1 MPVSV
6 LGTLS
11 PKNHH
16 PDPGELTAR
25 LSGAPKWAPKLKQN
39 GKVSLVASEQ
49 RLEAQRSPKAMA
61 ALTQC
66 SSRHSASAW
75 VVGVERRRC
84 FMVWPRLQQRHGRGR
99 AWRLAFISGL
109 YGLRECS
116 TKARLAMGR
125 SLACPRPISCFPCNC
140 GSPGEPCLCKSR
152 VGIRWYQVK
161 EEGEGG
167 KFDIDSWHRAA
178 DCPTSVCFSDS
189 P

>member
-1 MPVSV
+1 MGSEVKAKWKGFTSRLRAAIGGTKVPQGHGSTYPVQFTTFGIS
-6 LGTLS
+6 LGS
-11 PKNHH
+11 WSR
-16 PDPGELTAR
+16 E
-25 LSGAPKWAPKLKQN
+25 
-39 GKVSLVASEQ
+39 
-49 RLEAQRSPKAMA
+49 EAM
-61 ALTQC
+61 LYGL
-66 SSRHSASAW
+66 ASATAKA
-75 VVGVERRRC
+75 R
-84 FMVWPRLQQRHGRGR
+84 QREG
-99 AWRLAFISGL
+99 LAFGLISGL